1 MNLEQIAGVVIIL
14 GVLAFIVAMMLS
26 PRLYQ
31 EPDLSERAAIVD
43 ANRGRWNISQLLFG
57 LGILMPAVGF
67 LLLSLHLQGMQSPL
81 LIDAAAAAFIL
92 GGLPGAIFVYQQTL
106 NPLKYWQSAQT
117 PALVTGYVILTLAGL
132 LLYGIVFLQ
141 GAFPVWTGY
150 LAVAAAV
157 LLLLAYLI
165 SRGHADFAVASLTY
179 FVVLVMGIVVV
190 L

>member
-1 MNLEQIAGVVIIL
+1 M
-14 GVLAFIVAMMLS
+14 
-26 PRLYQ
+26 
-31 EPDLSERAAIVD
+31 D

-57 LGILMPAVGF
+57 LGILLPAAGF
-67 LLLSLHLQGMQSPL
+67 LLLSLHLQGIQSSL

-92 GGLPGAIFVYQQTL
+92 GALAGALFVYQQTFD
-106 NPLKYWQSAQT
+106 PLKYWQSAQT
-117 PALVTGYVILTLAGL
+117 PVLITTYVILTLAGL
-132 LLYGIVFLQ
+132 LLYGVVFLQ

-165 SRGHADFAVASLTY
+165 SRGRADFAIASLTY